1 MHPTFAD
8 PPDVLPLEPD
18 LTRPH
23 RIGRWLAV
31 TLVVIAMATGAVVIG
46 VWHRSDGRPKPP
58 ETDPVATAKLERR
71 DLSTARSLPGAIGY
85 GAARPLAGHQE
96 ATVTWLPKVGT
107 TITRGQQLFRADDLI
122 VPLFYGD
129 MPMYRDIAGKNLIGR
144 DVRIVA
150 NNLRALGYSI
160 GAQPTPGTWVA
171 QPAPHSSTGRSTT
184 GADETT
190 AQNEGT
196 TSNKGTTS
204 NSGTQNEDGTQNQDG
219 TQVETGGTAP
229 TGPRRVKDG
238 EGVLTLSLIQAIKRW
253 QTDIGRPVTGMV
265 AVGDVEVSSGAVRVD
280 SVAVQPGSPADAPL
294 LSVTS
299 TRKVVTVSAD
309 LADAASI
316 ERGDKVTVVL
326 PDERSVKARVIA
338 VGRDLTSAEDSPG
351 TGPPKLTVT
360 VSVTDPRAIATL
372 DSADV
377 DVRFVGRT
385 AKHVLVAPIE
395 ALIALRE
402 GGYAVQT
409 PTGLIAVHT
418 GMFAD
423 GWVEITGDGLTEGT
437 DVVVSS

>member
-1 MHPTFAD
+1 M
-8 PPDVLPLEPD
+8 
-18 LTRPH
+18 
-23 RIGRWLAV
+23 
-31 TLVVIAMATGAVVIG
+31 LVVIALVAGAVVT
-46 VWHRSDGRPKPP
+46 VVRHRTDNQAKPA
-58 ETDPVATAKLERR
+58 EADPAATAKLERR

-107 TITRGQQLFRADDLI
+107 TIARGGQLFRADDLI

-129 MPMYRDIAGKNLIGR
+129 MPMYRDVAGRNLVGR

-150 NNLRALGYSI
+150 DNLRALGYSI
-160 GAQPTPGTWVA
+160 GAQPPPGSWVA
-171 QPAPHSSTGRSTT
+171 QKSTTSKDRST
-184 GADETT
+184 
-190 AQNEGT
+190 
-196 TSNKGTTS
+196 SK
-204 NSGTQNEDGTQNQDG
+204 DGTSKDG
-219 TQVETGGTAP
+219 TQVQPVSTPAP
-229 TGPRRVKDG
+229 TVPRQIKDG
-238 EGVLTLSLIQAIKRW
+238 ESVLTPGLIQAIKRW
-253 QTDIGRPVTGMV
+253 QTDIGRPVTGRV

-338 VGRDLTSAEDSPG
+338 VGRDLTAAEDGPG
-351 TGPPKLTVT
+351 TAPPKLTVT
-360 VSVTDPRAIATL
+360 VSLNNSRAIAKL

-377 DVRFVGRT
+377 DVNFVGQT
-385 AKHVLVAPIE
+385 AKDVLVAPIE

-402 GGYAVQT
+402 GGYAVQA
-409 PTGLIAVHT
+409 PNGLIAVKT

-423 GWVEITGDGLTEGT
+423 GWVEITGDGLAEGT
-437 DVVVSS
+437 AVVVSS